1 MYIFVWLIL
10 DRYFWYLLVCCN
22 VFILNKNNVNFFI
35 YVSFIK
41 IKSREKLVFEKLLLY
56 DISVLFF
63 FEGYI

>member
-10 DRYFWYLLVCCN
+10 DRLFWNLLVCCN
-22 VFILNKNNVNFFI
+22 VLILNNDNVYFFI

-56 DISVLFF
+56 
-63 FEGYI
+63 